1 MYVLY
6 KKTVNVVCM
15 RSLMLDIFIS
25 NKTPPLMIF
34 KGGFP
39 HLHTATDYSHY
50 LSAPPPPNHTPLQR
64 ADNSSNHTYLTIL
77 ETLVLYNYMHR

>member
-1 MYVLY
+1 MYVSY

-15 RSLMLDIFIS
+15 TSLMLDIFIS

-39 HLHTATDYSHY
+39 HLHTVTDYSHY
-50 LSAPPPPNHTPLQR
+50 LSAPPHHTPLQR
-64 ADNSSNHTYLTIL
+64 ADNSSNLTHQPIL
-77 ETLVLYNYMHR
+77 ETLVL